1 MVSELTCKGLAF
13 LWLAC
18 SQTLASFSGLDCK
31 QAKTGARE
39 SLGTRLLRPQEML
52 LHHCAGITFNFYTGL
67 PHMHIYV
74 VSVLKQAFQHMTLTL
89 GLRLQTSNSP
99 AMVSIRPE
107 TPGLSPPLPTVL
119 ASGTA
124 NRCDDKQ

>member
-1 MVSELTCKGLAF
+1 MTKASKMVSELTYKGLAF
-13 LWLAC
+13 LWQAC

-31 QAKTGARE
+31 QAKTGAKEMR
-39 SLGTRLLRPQEML
+39 TRLLRPQEML
-52 LHHCAGITFNFYTGL
+52 LH
-67 PHMHIYV
+67 MHVYV
-74 VSVLKQAFQHMTLTL
+74 VFVLKQAFQHMTLTL

-119 ASGTA
+119 ASATA